1 MSTVTRETL
10 KQKGE
15 ELQSKLK
22 EVRDSLKEFGIAVAQ
37 YAQDQAET
45 RLTGAREFV
54 RSLESQGEN
63 LLKSRLSQRLPQV
76 SSWNDRIL
84 SQTTEVLGKVRPEV
98 EKRFQALLPVLDGVE
113 KGIKN
118 LGERVKELLKNAQ
131 SWAERSNSLPIPGYD
146 EKSAPEI
153 IQALKGLNPKELE
166 AVKAYEASHK
176 NRKTILKE
184 IDTLLGGSPETSSAT
199 PQG

>member
-1 MSTVTRETL
+1 MSTVSRETL
-10 KQKGE
+10 KNKGE

-22 EVRDSLKEFGIAVAQ
+22 EVRDSLKEFGIAVVQ
-37 YAQDQAET
+37 YAQDQAEN
-45 RLTGAREFV
+45 RLSGARELV
-54 RSLESQGEN
+54 RSLENQGEN
-63 LLKSRLSQRLPQV
+63 LLKSRLSQRLPQI
-76 SSWNDRIL
+76 SSWNDKIL

-98 EKRFQALLPVLDGVE
+98 EKRFQPLLPVLDGVE
-113 KGIKN
+113 KGIHN
-118 LGERVKELLKNAQ
+118 LGERVKELLKTAQ
-131 SWAERSNSLPIPGYD
+131 GWAEKSNALPIQGYD

-153 IQALKGLNPKELE
+153 IQALKGLSPKDLE

-184 IDTLLGGSPETSSAT
+184 IDTLLGVSTESSAAT